1 MSLSLMLTPDTFIIS
16 KSNKKADGT
25 IVSKSFEG
33 NASQYL
39 LHTSSK
45 IIKAAAGEGV
55 KASIVQHGQY
65 KPFMQAVLTGFVPVL
80 TARQRENV
88 EHNITGILAGM
99 REESPGKTPSL
110 YNKLSCL
117 AVCAA
122 ITAAFSEKEDP
133 KGVKLVYLEAAR
145 AFADKA
151 SRKAA
156 TIENAYTVVV
166 A

>member
-1 MSLSLMLTPDTFIIS
+1 MSLSLMLTPDTFVIS
-16 KSNKKADGT
+16 NAKGT
-25 IVSKSFEG
+25 KSFEG

-39 LHTSSK
+39 LHTPAK
-45 IIKAAAGEGV
+45 QIKADAGEGV

-65 KPFMQAVLTGFVPVL
+65 KPFMQAVSTGFVPVL

-88 EHNITGILAGM
+88 EYNITGILTGM

-117 AVCAA
+117 AMCTAIIAA
-122 ITAAFSEKEDP
+122 YAEKEDP

-151 SRKAA
+151 NRKNAI
-156 TIENAYTVVV
+156 IENAYTVTAVS
-166 A
+166 

>member
-1 MSLSLMLTPDTFIIS
+1 MSHALAVQTETFVITS
-16 KSNKKADGT
+16 ANGK
-25 IVSKSFEG
+25 KSFEG
-33 NASQYL
+33 NGAQYM
-39 LHTSSK
+39 LHTPVK
-45 IIKAAAGEGV
+45 TLRADAGEGV
-55 KASIVQHGQY
+55 KASITQHGQY
-65 KPFMQAVLTGFVPVL
+65 KPFMQAVLTGFVAVL

-99 REESPGKTPSL
+99 REESPGKIPSL

-117 AVCAA
+117 AVCNAIIAA
-122 ITAAFSEKEDP
+122 YAEKEDP
-133 KGVKLVYLEAAR
+133 KGVKLVYLEASR

>member
-1 MSLSLMLTPDTFIIS
+1 MSFNLALAQDSFVIS
-16 KSNKKADGT
+16 NPKGT
-25 IVSKSFEG
+25 KSFEG

-39 LHTSSK
+39 LHTPLK
-45 IIKAAAGEGV
+45 TLRADAGEGV

-65 KPFMQAVLTGFVPVL
+65 KPFMQAVTTGFVPVL
-80 TARQRENV
+80 TALQRENV
-88 EHNITGILAGM
+88 EHNITGILSGM
-99 REESPGKTPSL
+99 REESPGKIPSL

-117 AVCAA
+117 AVCTA
-122 ITAAFSEKEDP
+122 IIAAFAEKEDP

-151 SRKAA
+151 NRKAA

-166 A
+166 V